1 MRAKDRH
8 RYFRVNSVQPSSE
21 KPPLSRVPKSGVVLM
36 LVIVV
41 ATALLALYA
50 NLQRFRRD
58 RVETVIVKS
67 APSPSAPTH

>member
-1 MRAKDRH
+1 
-8 RYFRVNSVQPSSE
+8 
-21 KPPLSRVPKSGVVLM
+21 M
-36 LVIVV
+36 LVIVLSM
-41 ATALLALYA
+41 ALLAIYA

>member
-1 MRAKDRH
+1 
-8 RYFRVNSVQPSSE
+8 
-21 KPPLSRVPKSGVVLM
+21 M

>member
-1 MRAKDRH
+1 M
-8 RYFRVNSVQPSSE
+8 NSPQPARDT
-21 KPPLSRVPKSGVVLM
+21 PPSSRVPKSGVVLM

-41 ATALLALYA
+41 AMALLALYA

-58 RVETVIVKS
+58 QVETVIVKA